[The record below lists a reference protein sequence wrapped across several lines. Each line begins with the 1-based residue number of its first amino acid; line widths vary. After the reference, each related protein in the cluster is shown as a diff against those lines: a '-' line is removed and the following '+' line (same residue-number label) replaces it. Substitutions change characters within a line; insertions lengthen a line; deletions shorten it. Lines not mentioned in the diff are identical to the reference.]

1 MMALEGKRVAV
12 VGLGRSGYAASKFL
26 RSLGAQVVATDLK
39 TEGELGPVVEEL
51 RAMGVEVRTGGYDPS
66 LFEGASLVVLS
77 PGVDPNQ
84 GVFRELKERGVEVTG
99 ELELASRFVGE
110 PIIAITGTNGKST
123 TTSLVAHLLRTS
135 GKGVFVGG
143 NLDRPLSEHLLG
155 GGRVDYVVLEVSSFQ
170 LETIETF
177 RPFVSVFLN
186 ITPDHLDRHPTFE
199 DYLRAKARIFENQ
212 REGDFAVLNLDD
224 EHVKGLTDG
233 MRATPVGFS
242 HAPLAEGVWEGEGA
256 IRWSLMGKAGT
267 VPIDGLPLRGRHNV
281 ENAMAAVAVAVLC
294 GLGRGEIEEGLRTFR
309 PLPHRMEYVGEVG
322 GVSFYDDSKATN
334 PDATLRALDS
344 FSVPVVLIAGGLNKG
359 LDLGVLREKASKLRA
374 VVAMGEAAEEVEEAF
389 RGATEVVRA
398 GDMGEA
404 VREAFRLARPGD
416 CVLLSPACASFDM
429 FRDYKERGRAFQEA
443 VRSLKDAP

>member
-1 MMALEGKRVAV
+1 MRALEGRRTAV

-26 RSLGAQVVATDLK
+26 KTMGAEVVAADLK
-39 TEGELGPVVEEL
+39 PEGELGPVVGEL
-51 RAMGVEVRTGGYDPS
+51 RAMGVEVLAGGYGPS

-84 GVFRELKERGVEVTG
+84 GIFREMREKGVEVIG
-99 ELELASRFVGE
+99 ELELAYRFVRE

-123 TTSLVAHLLRTS
+123 TTTLVAHLLRTA
-135 GKGVFVGG
+135 GKEVFVGG
-143 NLDRPLSEHLLG
+143 NLDRPLSEYLLG
-155 GGRVDYVVLEVSSFQ
+155 EGRADYVVLEVSSFQ
-170 LETIETF
+170 LETIQTF

-199 DYLRAKARIFENQ
+199 DYLKAKARIFENQ

-224 EHVKGLTDG
+224 EHLKGL
-233 MRATPVGFS
+233 RSRIKATPVGFS
-242 HAPLAEGVWEGEGA
+242 HTALPEGVWEGDGA
-256 IRWSLMGKAGT
+256 IRWSLMGRVGM
-267 VPIDGLPLRGRHNV
+267 VPIDGLPIKGGHNV

-294 GLGRGEIEEGLRTFR
+294 GLGRREIEEGLRTFR

-374 VVAMGEAAEEVEEAF
+374 VVAIGKAAAQVEEAF
-389 RGATEVVRA
+389 RGAAKVVRA
-398 GDMGEA
+398 RDMGEA
-404 VREAFRLARPGD
+404 VREAFGLARPGD

-443 VRSLKDAP
+443 VRSLRDAP